1 MAEWWSA
8 LPGIQQFFYTVAFAA
23 SLVMVIQLVLSLVGL
38 AHGADADFGGDTGD
52 FGGVD
57 THLDF
62 GAGADGDHVVSHDAG
77 IGILSVRT
85 IVAFFVGFGWGGVAM
100 YDGTKNAALS
110 LVVAALIGFAFMMI
124 AFWLMNSIFKL
135 REAGNVDYANAIGC
149 SATVYVSIPARREGS
164 GQVQVV
170 VQGRLR
176 EVAAVTDEEERLAPG
191 TRVVITRQ
199 IDPSTFVVRKSGS
212 E

>member
-1 MAEWWSA
+1 MDVWWSA
-8 LPGIQQFFYTVAFAA
+8 LPGIEQFFYIVAFAA
-23 SLVMVIQLVLSLVGL
+23 SLVMLIQLLLSLVGL
-38 AHGADADFGGDTGD
+38 AHGADADFGGDA
-52 FGGVD
+52 GGVD
-57 THLDF
+57 AHVDF
-62 GAGADGDHVVSHDAG
+62 GTGGEGDQLVAHDAG

-85 IVAFFVGFGWGGVAM
+85 IVAFFVGFGWGGIAV
-100 YDGTKNAALS
+100 YDATKQAAVS
-110 LVVAALIGFAFMMI
+110 LLVAAVIGFAFMMI

-135 REAGNVDYANAIGC
+135 RETGNIDYANAIGC
-149 SATVYVSIPARREGS
+149 SATVYVSVPAKREGS

-191 TRVVITRQ
+191 TRVLITKQ